1 MAFTF
6 VHTADWQIGKRF
18 GRFPAERATLLNEA
32 RLDAIA
38 RIAAEATAH
47 GARHILVAGDVFD
60 SEALPDRLVQTTLGR
75 LGAHRNVTWHLLPG
89 NHDPARPGGVWSALA
104 HAPPDN
110 VRLHLEP
117 RAVEIEPGV
126 VLLPAPLTAK
136 STTADPTIWMDGA
149 TTPPGAIRIGLAHGS
164 VQGFGSLGEA
174 SVQIDPRR
182 AHSAR
187 LDYLALGDWHGA
199 KEIGPATWYAGTPEP
214 DSFTDNGPGHVL
226 VIDIAGAGV
235 PPNVKPVPTAKYRW
249 LARRVVVS
257 RAEDVEPVVA
267 EIERLGPAT
276 AQHLLDLSV
285 EGRLP
290 VADQAVLDTHLDW
303 LATRLFHVRC
313 DRSRLRTSAGLADI
327 EALQS
332 GALRA
337 IAARLASAA
346 EANDPEARI
355 AADALTR
362 LFAFDAA
369 LLAEGGS

>member
-1 MAFTF
+1 MAFSF

-89 NHDPARPGGVWSALA
+89 NHDPARPGGVWGALA

-126 VLLPAPLTAK
+126 FLLPAPLTAK
-136 STTADPTIWMDGA
+136 STTADPTVWMDGA
-149 TTPPGAIRIGLAHGS
+149 PTPRGNVRIGLAHGS

-182 AHSAR
+182 AQSAQ
-187 LDYLALGDWHGA
+187 LDYMALGDWHGA
-199 KEIGPATWYAGTPEP
+199 KAIGPATWYAGTPEP
-214 DSFTDNGPGHVL
+214 DSFTNNSPGNIL
-226 VIDIAGAGV
+226 VIDIAGAGAS
-235 PPNVKPVPTAKYRW
+235 PKIKPVPTAKYRW
-249 LARRVVVS
+249 LARRVIVS
-257 RAEDVEPVVA
+257 RAEDVEPLVV
-267 EIERLGPAT
+267 EIERLGPTT

-290 VADQAVLDTHLDW
+290 IADQAVLQTHLNW
-303 LATRLFHVRC
+303 LETRLFHVRC
-313 DRSRLRTSAGLADI
+313 DRSRLRTAAGLADI

-332 GALRA
+332 GALRT
-337 IAARLASAA
+337 IATRLAKAA
-346 EANDPEARI
+346 DAEGSEARI
-355 AADALTR
+355 AADALNR

-369 LLAEGGS
+369 LGAEGGS